1 MIDPKI
7 NTNREQN
14 LFIRASTGAKD
25 NVGQES
31 ASEASKACWPLF
43 VPIESSRQKKKAS
56 RERLTCK
63 FWSG

>member
-1 MIDPKI
+1 MIDYKI

-14 LFIRASTGAKD
+14 LFIWVSTGAKD

-31 ASEASKACWPLF
+31 ASEASKACWPFF
-43 VPIESSRQKKKAS
+43 VPIEPFQQKKKAN
-56 RERLTCK
+56 RERLTWC

>member
-14 LFIRASTGAKD
+14 LFIRVSTGAKD

-31 ASEASKACWPLF
+31 SSEASKACWPLF
-43 VPIESSRQKKKAS
+43 VPIEAFRQKKKAS